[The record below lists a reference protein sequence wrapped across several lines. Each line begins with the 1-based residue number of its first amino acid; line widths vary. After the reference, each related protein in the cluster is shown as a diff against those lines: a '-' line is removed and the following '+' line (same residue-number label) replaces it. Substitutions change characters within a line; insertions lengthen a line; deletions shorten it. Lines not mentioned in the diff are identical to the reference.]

1 MSYISGKPLPS
12 SPNIPFVDS
21 PVIVSYLPLSLWR
34 QESLCL
40 KFSMG
45 RICFLWV
52 TAFCLF
58 RSLSFISKLF
68 TDSHHPTL
76 TLCVPS
82 FALRM
87 GLKVGTLMQKRNSLL
102 FALGRCN
109 RDHYTGPR
117 SVPID
122 FLHRPM
128 ETAQGM
134 SPGLCWEKN
143 GSLPTSLPVLWESS
157 KRRKWKKPQ

>member
-21 PVIVSYLPLSLWR
+21 PVIVSYLSLSLWR
-34 QESLCL
+34 QESLCF

-45 RICFLWV
+45 RICFLRV
-52 TAFCLF
+52 TAFYLF

-82 FALRM
+82 FVLRM

-102 FALGRCN
+102 FALGWCN

-117 SVPID
+117 SVPFFIGQW
-122 FLHRPM
+122 R
-128 ETAQGM
+128 
-134 SPGLCWEKN
+134 LCREWVQVSAGKN
-143 GSLPTSLPVLWESS
+143 GSLPTSLPRLWESS

>member
-40 KFSMG
+40 KFSVG

-82 FALRM
+82 FVLRM

-109 RDHYTGPR
+109 RDHYTEPR
-117 SVPID
+117 SVP
-122 FLHRPM
+122 FLIGQWR
-128 ETAQGM
+128 
-134 SPGLCWEKN
+134 LCRKWVQVSAGKN
-143 GSLPTSLPVLWESS
+143 GSLPTSLPMLWESS